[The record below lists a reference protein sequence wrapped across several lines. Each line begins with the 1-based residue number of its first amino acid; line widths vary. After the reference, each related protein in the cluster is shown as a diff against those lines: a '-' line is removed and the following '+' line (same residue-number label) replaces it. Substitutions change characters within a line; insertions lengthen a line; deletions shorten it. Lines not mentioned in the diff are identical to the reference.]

1 MSTQNTN
8 AKIYLQHLKLTKA
21 KYQDYIK
28 NVSIAIKDRRKL
40 GIVSLQR
47 MESELSTGIFFVCQ
61 ILPFISDQGT
71 AYLK

>member
-40 GIVSLQR
+40 
-47 MESELSTGIFFVCQ
+47 
-61 ILPFISDQGT
+61 
-71 AYLK
+71 